1 MTLLQEGNIFTVL
14 IVDQDDSFRK
24 TLRALLE
31 KDASFDIFVEAAS
44 ASEAIVR
51 ARHFVPILGILDSSL
66 PGMNGLQLAQEL
78 RKILH
83 RLPIFLL
90 TTDYDLRVEKD
101 ALSCGIDAV
110 FCKTGDLEALVANAA
125 AVCELC
131 RGGPR

>member
-1 MTLLQEGNIFTVL
+1 M
-14 IVDQDDSFRK
+14 DQDDTFRT
-24 TLRALLE
+24 TLRALL
-31 KDASFDIFVEAAS
+31 KQDASFDVFVEAAS

-51 ARHFVPILGILDSSL
+51 ARHFVPILAILESSL

-83 RLPIFLL
+83 GLLIFLL
-90 TTDYDLRVEKD
+90 IADHDLRVEKE

-110 FCKTGDLEALVANAA
+110 FSKIGDLEALVANAA
-125 AVCELC
+125 AVCENWR

>member
-1 MTLLQEGNIFTVL
+1 M
-14 IVDQDDSFRK
+14 DQDDTFRT
-24 TLRALLE
+24 TLRALL
-31 KDASFDIFVEAAS
+31 KQDASFDVFVEAAS

-51 ARHFVPILGILDSSL
+51 ARHFVPILAILDSFL

-83 RLPIFLL
+83 GLSIFLL
-90 TTDYDLRVEKD
+90 IADHDLRVEKE

-110 FCKTGDLEALVANAA
+110 FSKIGDLKALVANAA
-125 AVCELC
+125 AVCENWR

>member
-1 MTLLQEGNIFTVL
+1 LLQEGNIFTTL
-14 IVDQDDSFRK
+14 IVDQDDSFRT

-31 KDASFDIFVEAAS
+31 QDASFDVFVEAGS

-51 ARHFVPILGILDSSL
+51 ARQFVPSLAILDSSL

-90 TTDYDLRVEKD
+90 TADYDLRVEKE

-110 FCKTGDLEALVANAA
+110 FSKIDDLEALVANAA
-125 AVCELC
+125 AVCENWR

>member
-1 MTLLQEGNIFTVL
+1 MLQEGNIFTTL
-14 IVDQDDSFRK
+14 IVDQDDSFRT
-24 TLRALLE
+24 TLRALL
-31 KDASFDIFVEAAS
+31 KQDASFDVFVEAGS

-51 ARHFVPILGILDSSL
+51 ARQFVPSLAILDSSL

-83 RLPIFLL
+83 HLPIFLL
-90 TTDYDLRVEKD
+90 TADYDLRVEKE

-110 FCKTGDLEALVANAA
+110 FSKIDDLEALVANAA
-125 AVCELC
+125 AVCENWR

>member
-1 MTLLQEGNIFTVL
+1 LLQEGNIFTTL
-14 IVDQDDSFRK
+14 IVDQDDSFRT
-24 TLRALLE
+24 TLRALL
-31 KDASFDIFVEAAS
+31 KQDASFDVFVEAGS

-51 ARHFVPILGILDSSL
+51 ARQFVPSLAILDSSL

-83 RLPIFLL
+83 HLPIFLL
-90 TTDYDLRVEKD
+90 TADYDLRVEKE

-110 FCKTGDLEALVANAA
+110 FSKIDDLEALVANAA
-125 AVCELC
+125 AVCENWR

>member
-1 MTLLQEGNIFTVL
+1 M
-14 IVDQDDSFRK
+14 DQDDSFRT
-24 TLRALLE
+24 TLRALL
-31 KDASFDIFVEAAS
+31 KQDASFDVFVEAGS

-51 ARHFVPILGILDSSL
+51 ARQFVPSLAILDSSL

-83 RLPIFLL
+83 HLPIFLL
-90 TTDYDLRVEKD
+90 TADYDLRVEKE

-110 FCKTGDLEALVANAA
+110 FSKIDDLEALVANAA
-125 AVCELC
+125 AVCENWR

>member
-1 MTLLQEGNIFTVL
+1 M
-14 IVDQDDSFRK
+14 DQDDSFRT

-31 KDASFDIFVEAAS
+31 QDASFDIFVEAAS

-51 ARHFVPILGILDSSL
+51 AKHFVPMLAILDSSF

-78 RKILH
+78 RKILN

-90 TTDYDLRVEKD
+90 TADRDLRAEKE

-110 FCKTGDLEALVANAA
+110 FSKIDDLEAIVANAA
-125 AVCELC
+125 AVSENL
-131 RGGPR
+131 RLGGPR

>member
-1 MTLLQEGNIFTVL
+1 MLQEGNIFTTL
-14 IVDQDDSFRK
+14 IVDQDDSFRT

-31 KDASFDIFVEAAS
+31 QDASFDVFVEAGS

-51 ARHFVPILGILDSSL
+51 ARQFVPSLAILDSSL

-90 TTDYDLRVEKD
+90 TADYDLRVEKE

-110 FCKTGDLEALVANAA
+110 FSKIDDLEALVANAA
-125 AVCELC
+125 AVCENWR

>member
-1 MTLLQEGNIFTVL
+1 M
-14 IVDQDDSFRK
+14 DQDDSFRAI
-24 TLRALLE
+24 LRELL
-31 KDASFDIFVEAAS
+31 KQDASFDVFIEAAS

-51 ARHFVPILGILDSSL
+51 ARHFVPILAILDSSL

-90 TTDYDLRVEKD
+90 TADYDLRAEKE

-110 FCKTGDLEALVANAA
+110 FSKIEDLETLVANAA
-125 AVCELC
+125 AVCENW
-131 RGGPR
+131 RSGGPR

>member
-1 MTLLQEGNIFTVL
+1 M
-14 IVDQDDSFRK
+14 DQDDSFRT
-24 TLRALLE
+24 TLRALL
-31 KDASFDIFVEAAS
+31 KQDASFDVFVEAAS

-51 ARHFVPILGILDSSL
+51 ARHFVPILAILDSSL

-83 RLPIFLL
+83 GLPIFLL
-90 TTDYDLRVEKD
+90 IADHNLRVEKE

-110 FCKTGDLEALVANAA
+110 FSKIGDLEALVANAA
-125 AVCELC
+125 AVCENWR